1 MKSKFLTLLCSFFL
15 VLLSVNAHAF
25 TLQDATSFDPIP
37 VQVQAT
43 NIGVPVGTVIVWP
56 KEEIP
61 DGWLEC
67 NGQPVPDMYP
77 DLKVLMSNVP
87 NYQGMFLR
95 GSGSQ
100 TISHGKYGNVT
111 HGTKLGEIQGDT
123 IRNIEGTLTEQPPY
137 SHPGH
142 NYASGAF
149 KYRYSGVFH
158 WVKDGMGGAN
168 RGYYDLDTSL
178 VVPTSE
184 ENRPINVGVK
194 YIIKAE

>member
-1 MKSKFLTLLCSFFL
+1 MKGKILAALL
-15 VLLSVNAHAF
+15 VYIYIYTIATPAWALS
-25 TLQDATSFDPIP
+25 DSTSFNPEQ
-37 VQVQAT
+37 VQVQAAS
-43 NIGVPVGTVIVWP
+43 IGVPVGTVIVWT

-61 DGWLEC
+61 EGWLEC

-77 DLKVLMSNVP
+77 DLKVLMPNVP

-100 TISHGKYGNVT
+100 VVT
-111 HGTKLGEIQGDT
+111 HGSYGSVVHGTTLGEIQGDT
-123 IRNIEGTLTEQPPY
+123 IRNIEGTITEQPPY
-137 SHPGH
+137 SYEGST
-142 NYASGAF
+142 YTAGAF

-158 WVKDGMGGAN
+158 WVKDGMGGAY

-184 ENRPINVGVK
+184 ENRPVNIGVK
-194 YIIKAE
+194 YLIKAE